1 MSKRKARVV
10 ASEEPPPPPRAGAKR
25 GRAAPPAPSG
35 PRLFVRADDEQELQV
50 LPRGALTD
58 ESTVAEL
65 QAAVETCVR
74 ARARVLRAHQ
84 R

>member
-1 MSKRKARVV
+1 MAKTKRGARG
-10 ASEEPPPPPRAGAKR
+10 APEEEPPPAAAAKR
-25 GRAAPPAPSG
+25 GRPAETG